1 MDEPGRRKRN
11 YSASSK
17 NYCHEVPVPLNK
29 VRGGQ
34 PQLQTH
40 LQLTSNWRNH
50 PVFPSC
56 HFLDSWWVVSDL
68 ILCTVITV
76 KILFIFFYCC
86 EGERVLADG
95 VGRGSR
101 YFPSVLQSLSTHFT
115 IFWFIFP
122 LQSKTSNASTH
133 ARSLQCRNIFPNQ
146 VTNK

>member
-1 MDEPGRRKRN
+1 MNQEGEKGITVQ
-11 YSASSK
+11 AVK
-17 NYCHEVPVPLNK
+17 KGYCHEGPVPLNK

-34 PQLQTH
+34 SQLQTH
-40 LQLTSNWRNH
+40 IQLTSNWRNH
-50 PVFPSC
+50 SAFLSC

-86 EGERVLADG
+86 EGERVLADR

-101 YFPSVLQSLSTHFT
+101 YFPSVLQSLNTHFT

-122 LQSKTSNASTH
+122 PQSKTSNASMH
-133 ARSLQCRNIFPNQ
+133 VQNLQCRNIFPNQ